1 MGVAAR
7 INASGLKVRDD
18 APLKAR
24 GESAALW
31 LRILRVRTLPRV
43 RVLEELAGLDD
54 VAHLPGVVVPVGGQ
68 APGSAIAQ
76 QARNLEGEGI
86 GDEATL
92 AMPGLTPRVGEEGPD
107 LVQARVLKHDR
118 QRLGGVGL
126 DDANVVH
133 AGLNRLGDE
142 LGNPR
147 HPHLEGQEVAF
158 RVRGRRSDDL
168 FARARTNL
176 ERHGCAAPKELGQID
191 REIRGDRRVANAAT
205 RLHHVAVRVSLPR
218 THEVR
223 GQLARAPRERLRAAH
238 KDRALGG
245 LARTA
250 IRVLAD
256 GSTALRGLVHLVPAH
271 FLPVGTSEV
280 RAAMKASCGTS
291 TRPMDF
297 MRFLPSFCFSSSL
310 RLRLISPP

>member
-1 MGVAAR
+1 MPDSVTGTTNADNVVGVAAR

-133 AGLNRLGDE
+133 AGLNRLGD
-142 LGNPR
+142 
-147 HPHLEGQEVAF
+147 
-158 RVRGRRSDDL
+158 
-168 FARARTNL
+168 
-176 ERHGCAAPKELGQID
+176 
-191 REIRGDRRVANAAT
+191 
-205 RLHHVAVRVSLPR
+205 
-218 THEVR
+218 
-223 GQLARAPRERLRAAH
+223 
-238 KDRALGG
+238 
-245 LARTA
+245 
-250 IRVLAD
+250 
-256 GSTALRGLVHLVPAH
+256 
-271 FLPVGTSEV
+271 
-280 RAAMKASCGTS
+280 
-291 TRPMDF
+291 
-297 MRFLPSFCFSSSL
+297 
-310 RLRLISPP
+310 